1 MKNLMEI
8 KKFQR
13 TRVTSVDYQIPMQI
27 FEFLV
32 MQHQHPRDLFLIH
45 IHSFFSKYAN
55 YDRASCTILEAG
67 R

>member
-1 MKNLMEI
+1 MKNLMKI

-13 TRVTSVDYQIPMQI
+13 TRVTSLDYQIPMRI

-45 IHSFFSKYAN
+45 IHYFFSKYAN
-55 YDRASCTILEAG
+55 HDGASCTLLETG